1 MSGRRGTSQPVLSR
15 GADVASIRAPTAPAG
30 PGSRLGGQ
38 SVRGHRQPISERR
51 PQHGLP
57 GPLSVSA
64 ASSRGI
70 PATSTSQTNASMPV
84 AARIVTAGQCRDEP
98 SSGSTDSASSSH
110 PITRPRSTGPV
121 SGTPGCSDTRSA
133 ARNCGSLDTRAGY
146 PNSPAT
152 AHTGGQHRRVRPC
165 GEAGWPHG
173 RPRRRLRL
181 NRDQGSAAVRHLANH
196 GVAELACMASGVA
209 YSSKGGSR
217 RRPRSPKERDGQ
229 LVAVGHGPSSPG
241 ASASATAR
249 LPGCCAVR
257 VLRGRARR
265 KRRAIDGV
273 TADLDGLRVVV
284 ETGVCSRWQCAVDPT
299 SLDLP

>member
-1 MSGRRGTSQPVLSR
+1 M
-15 GADVASIRAPTAPAG
+15 
-30 PGSRLGGQ
+30 
-38 SVRGHRQPISERR
+38 QPISERR

-70 PATSTSQTNASMPV
+70 PATSTSQTNASMPL

-98 SSGSTDSASSSH
+98 SSGSTDSASSGH

-133 ARNCGSLDTRAGY
+133 ARNCGSLAARAGY
-146 PNSPAT
+146 PNSPAA

-217 RRPRSPKERDGQ
+217 RRPRSPNITRRPTGRGWPRPVIARSICFGDG
-229 LVAVGHGPSSPG
+229 A
-241 ASASATAR
+241 ASRMLRCS
-249 LPGCCAVR
+249 